1 MAEVTLTRDPL
12 SVDALIASVAG
23 PEHGG
28 IAVFIGTTRR
38 EADRLEVVALEY
50 EAYEELA
57 LTELAAVAGEAEA
70 LGARV
75 AVAHRL
81 GRVPVG
87 EASIAIVAAAGHRPA
102 AFAACRLAID
112 EAKRRVPI
120 WKRAVHAD
128 GSAVWKD
135 GLSAPVS

>member
-1 MAEVTLTRDPL
+1 MTLTRDPL
-12 SVDALIASVAG
+12 RVDELIAATAG
-23 PEHGG
+23 PDHGG

-38 EADRLEVVALEY
+38 EADRTEVVALEY
-50 EAYEELA
+50 EAYEDLA
-57 LTELAAVAGEAEA
+57 ITELEAVAAEAEA

-75 AVAHRL
+75 AIAHRL
-81 GRVPVG
+81 GRVDVG

-128 GSAVWKD
+128 GTAVWKD

>member
-1 MAEVTLTRDPL
+1 MASVTLSREPL
-12 SVDALIASVAG
+12 GVDALIAGTAG
-23 PEHGG
+23 PDHGG

-38 EADRLEVVALEY
+38 DAGAAEVVALEY

-57 LTELAAVAGEAEA
+57 LTELEAVAAEAEA

-75 AVAHRL
+75 AIAHRL
-81 GRVPVG
+81 GRVAVG
-87 EASIAIVAAAGHRPA
+87 EASVVIVAAAGHRPA

-120 WKRAVHAD
+120 WKRAIRAD
-128 GSAVWKD
+128 GTAVWQD
-135 GLSAPVS
+135 GVSAPVS